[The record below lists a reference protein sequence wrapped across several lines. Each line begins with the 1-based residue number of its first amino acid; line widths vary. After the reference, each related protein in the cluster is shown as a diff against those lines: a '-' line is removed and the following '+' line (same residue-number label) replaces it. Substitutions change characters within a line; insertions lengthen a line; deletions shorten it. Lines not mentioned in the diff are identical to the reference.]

1 MSSFISNNPPNYGYN
16 GNDMWTEA
24 TTDLVNVAS
33 KATITFQFSGAGPTL
48 AQTITIEWGGESVE
62 LTVEGTTNLEG
73 TAIPVKP
80 GGDPLDEYALQV
92 ASAFRENGQLSSSYV
107 ITTNDVDSVILTS
120 RTNGVLDITITGT
133 LDNTVITPSDGV
145 DPNTEP
151 NLACQLEIWKSAD
164 AFNDEEVITRLHAT
178 YNADTGTTEFN
189 IGGLFPVAPSLPAES
204 SIAFAPALS
213 WKKDIAIGCWMEYYL
228 RVADKF
234 GNPAI
239 PQALVKQQ
247 EIGEFV
253 VFHGARPEDHDT
265 VNFLGFVR
273 PLHGYRRADG
283 GTFRKPVTDV
293 QPDWVY
299 LYTLAEITGCTVE
312 WEVTWDNG
320 DITTEAAPGSSFTL
334 LEKKVYWI
342 RSTPYDATGF
352 TPPAAGVLP
361 WYYTFRLKGDAGSGV
376 ATIYECRYQI
386 KQCTDWDHYLLL
398 DNGLGGCESVLMH
411 GKGVFGFDARRDTAR
426 KARTST
432 FNLRDGEITTYN
444 PEAQKKLDLSTGWH
458 DLYYIEHLRQL
469 ITGNVWVIDTS
480 KKRFLRL
487 MCETSSVET
496 HADDGELYALNVTF
510 KKAWIDKAQN
520 P

>member
-1 MSSFISNNPPNYGYN
+1 MPAYISSFPDNFGYN
-16 GNDMWTEA
+16 GNDIWTGA
-24 TTDLVNVAS
+24 TTDLVNTSAAAV
-33 KATITFQFSGAGPTL
+33 FELEFSGSGPVLAETL
-48 AQTITIEWGGESVE
+48 TLQWGGESLE
-62 LTVEGTTNLEG
+62 LTVEASTNPVG
-73 TAIPVKP
+73 TAIPTKNV
-80 GGDPLDEYALQV
+80 GDTLAEYAEAV
-92 ASAFRENGQLSSSYV
+92 ASAFRENGLLSAAFL
-107 ITTNDVDSVILTS
+107 ITTSGASVLLTS
-120 RTNGVLDITITGT
+120 RTPGVLDLTTTGT
-133 LDNTVITPSDGV
+133 LTNTTITDTDGT

-151 NLACQLEIWKSAD
+151 NLACQLEIWKVAD

-178 YNADTGTTEFN
+178 YDADTGTTEFN
-189 IGGLFPVAPSLPAES
+189 LGGLFPVQPALPNEN
-204 SIAFAPALS
+204 SIAFAASLS
-213 WKKDIAIGCWMEYYL
+213 WKRDIASGCWQEYYL

-239 PQALVKQQ
+239 AQALLRQ
-247 EIGEFV
+247 EGQYV

-283 GTFRKPVTDV
+283 ITFRKPVTDV

-299 LYTLAEITGCTVE
+299 LYTLAEITSCTVE

-320 DITTEAAPGSSFTL
+320 DTTTEAAPGSSFTL

-398 DNGLGGCESVLMH
+398 DNGLGGCESVLMR

-426 KARTST
+426 KARTSA

-444 PEAQKKLDLSTGWH
+444 PEAQKKLDLNTGWH
-458 DLYYIEHLRQL
+458 DLYYIQHLRQL
-469 ITGNVWVIDTS
+469 ITGTVWLIDTA

-487 MCETSSVET
+487 VCETSSIET
-496 HADDGELYALNVTF
+496 HADDGDLYALNVTF
-510 KKAWIDKAQN
+510 KTAWIDKAQN